1 MIATLPGFRARIT
14 ARRRAASDVG
24 LIVDNFA
31 GAGGASL
38 GIEAA
43 MGRCVDVAINHSR
56 KAVELHEINHP
67 GTRHLLSDV
76 WEVDPVETCDGRT
89 VDLAWF
95 SPDCKHFSK
104 AKGGRPVSKRVRGLA
119 WVVIKWAK
127 AVKPKVIILENVEE
141 FQTWGPLVGD
151 RPCPERKGQTF
162 RRWRTMLE
170 NLGYVVDCRELRA
183 CDFGVPTTRK
193 RFFLIA
199 RCDGRPIVW
208 PAPTHAD
215 PKKADAVGLKPWRT
229 AAECIDWDLPCPSI
243 FERKRPLAE
252 ATMRRIAN
260 GLRRYVLEAKQPF
273 IVRTGHWSHR
283 SGEGFG
289 FRGQSVNEPMA
300 TVCAT
305 NDKAVVSPFVAR
317 CAHGESSPSGAKRW
331 GRGAHELAE
340 PLPTVTASKD
350 FALVAPFIAR
360 HYGDRGNGHRPG
372 IDAREPLGTVV
383 GSGAHHS
390 LVAAHVMTNTS
401 GHPGREADA
410 PLPTQTTGGHHALV
424 AAFLAQFN
432 SNPDGSVNAGHP
444 ATAPLSTIASR
455 GPHQGL
461 VTSHLTQFRGSN
473 QGKGDPREPM
483 PTLTAQGN
491 HVAEVRAFLT
501 AYFGNERD
509 GQPLT
514 DPMRTVT
521 AKQRF
526 GIVTVEGVEYQ
537 IVDIGL
543 RMLTPRELLRAQFGR
558 FADDYVLK
566 GTQEQQI
573 AGIGNSVCPELAEA
587 LVRANCAA
595 TPKGSSKRRK
605 AAGGAH

>member
-43 MGRCVDVAINHSR
+43 MGRCVDVAINHNR

-67 GTRHLLSDV
+67 GTKHLLSDV
-76 WEVDPVETCDGRT
+76 WEVDPVETCAGRP

-104 AKGGRPVSKRVRGLA
+104 AKGARPVSKRVRGLA

-162 RRWRTMLE
+162 RRWRKMLE

-199 RCDGRPIVW
+199 RCDGKPIVW

-252 ATMRRIAN
+252 ATQRRIAN

-289 FRGQSVNEPMA
+289 FRGQGIDQPMG

-305 NDKAVVSPFVAR
+305 NDKAVVTPFVVG
-317 CAHGESSPSGAKRW
+317 CG
-331 GRGAHELAE
+331 GRAAQSRPRSADE
-340 PLPTVTASKD
+340 PAATITTKAD
-350 FALVAPFIAR
+350 ACIVAPFI
-360 HYGDRGNGHRPG
+360 
-372 IDAREPLGTVV
+372 V
-383 GSGAHHS
+383 GSGGP
-390 LVAAHVMTNTS
+390 VYAAKPAPV
-401 GHPGREADA
+401 DA
-410 PLPTQTTGGHHALV
+410 PVGTITVENHRAVVAPTLVGIDHRGSGDSAAWSTEQPLTTVTGENRHALV

-432 SNPDGSVNAGHP
+432 TNPNGSVNAGHP
-444 ATAPLSTIASR
+444 ASAPLSTIASR

-461 VTSHLTQFRGSN
+461 VTGHLTQFRGSN
-473 QGKGDPREPM
+473 NGKGDPNEPM

-491 HVAEVRAFLT
+491 HIAEVRAFLT

-521 AKQRF
+521 SKQRF
-526 GIVTVEGVEYQ
+526 GLVTVEGVEYQ
-537 IVDIGL
+537 IVDIGM
-543 RMLTPRELLRAQFGR
+543 RMLSPRELLRAQFGR
-558 FADDYVLK
+558 FADDYVLT

-587 LVRANCAA
+587 LVRANCSAVL
-595 TPKGSSKRRK
+595 TGSSKRRK
-605 AAGGAH
+605 AVGGAA